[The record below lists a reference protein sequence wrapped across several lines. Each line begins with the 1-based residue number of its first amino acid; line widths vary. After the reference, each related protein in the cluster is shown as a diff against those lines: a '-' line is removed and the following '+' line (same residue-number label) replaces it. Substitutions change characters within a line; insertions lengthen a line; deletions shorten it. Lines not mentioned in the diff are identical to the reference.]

1 MIWWP
6 VARAGQRRA
15 WEQPRR
21 QWPRRQWLVTL
32 LALVLA
38 GCTSFPTSGPVEQVS
53 VAAVPDGRARGIDVA
68 AQAPVSGASPEAILE
83 GFFSASESP
92 GDGYLVAR
100 QFLTPEA
107 AGDWR
112 PESGIR
118 VFDATGQTRVVTA
131 DGSAVLR
138 APLVGRLDP
147 EQVFTAVYEPDFTH
161 NFQMTQVDGEWRI
174 GNPGPGILMSIQR
187 FHRAFQSVPVYY
199 LDAGGERLVS
209 AQVFLRQSDVNPQSP
224 DALVRALI
232 SGPGSWLRPAVL
244 DALPTEVQS
253 LGTRVD
259 ADGVAHVNL
268 SEEIEA
274 LTAEQR
280 IQAAAQ
286 LLFTLDHFD
295 TITGLSIEANGRQLS
310 IRGTDADGVVR
321 MTTVAR
327 FAPDRPV
334 VSRDLFGVRDGAV
347 IRIGE
352 APGGVVSTLPGPL
365 GGGWEETPGQLAVS
379 WAGDRLGVLSEDAER
394 LFTAGTLNTQP
405 ELRYS
410 GTRLVKPQFDA
421 SGMLWTIDNTDG
433 GPVAVRVGQQGDAA
447 LVQLPELDDAR
458 VIAFRISPDMT
469 RMAVIAEFGT
479 VQQLGFLRLRGND
492 QLIVD
497 GWRPLPVNT
506 SRGLVTHLRDVAFVS
521 PNRILVLGA
530 GERDPAFTVHSLDVD
545 AAQVTSQGP
554 LSDVDPVS
562 LTAMPVGTVN
572 AVAVV
577 TAANLGLRYEA
588 QYRWTSLITDVTDLA
603 YPS

>member
-1 MIWWP
+1 M
-6 VARAGQRRA
+6 
-15 WEQPRR
+15 
-21 QWPRRQWLVTL
+21 
-32 LALVLA
+32 
-38 GCTSFPTSGPVEQVS
+38 
-53 VAAVPDGRARGIDVA
+53 
-68 AQAPVSGASPEAILE
+68 
-83 GFFSASESP
+83 
-92 GDGYLVAR
+92 
-100 QFLTPEA
+100 
-107 AGDWR
+107 
-112 PESGIR
+112 
-118 VFDATGQTRVVTA
+118 
-131 DGSAVLR
+131 
-138 APLVGRLDP
+138 
-147 EQVFTAVYEPDFTH
+147 
-161 NFQMTQVDGEWRI
+161 
-174 GNPGPGILMSIQR
+174 
-187 FHRAFQSVPVYY
+187 
-199 LDAGGERLVS
+199 
-209 AQVFLRQSDVNPQSP
+209 
-224 DALVRALI
+224 
-232 SGPGSWLRPAVL
+232 
-244 DALPTEVQS
+244 
-253 LGTRVD
+253 
-259 ADGVAHVNL
+259 
-268 SEEIEA
+268 
-274 LTAEQR
+274 
-280 IQAAAQ
+280 
-286 LLFTLDHFD
+286 DHFD
-295 TITGLSIEANGRQLS
+295 TITGVSIEANGRQLS

-327 FAPDRPV
+327 FTPDRPV
-334 VSRDLFGVRDGAV
+334 VARDLFGVRDGVV

-352 APGGVVSTLPGPL
+352 TPSSVVSTLPGPL
-365 GGGWEETPGQLAVS
+365 GGGWEETPGQLAAS

-394 LFTAGTLNTQP
+394 LFAADTFNTLP
-405 ELRYS
+405 VLRYS
-410 GTRLVKPQFDA
+410 GTQLVKPQFDA

-447 LVQLPELDDAR
+447 LVQLPELGDAR